1 MTKGLSMYHVTMTID
16 IHVYA
21 TISGSYMYHI
31 TMTTGPSMYCVTMTR
46 LSMHCYHDNRAI
58 HALLLWQEGIYALC
72 YHGKVIHA
80 LYYHDNRS
88 IHTLCYPGNRVFY
101 VVLPWQQ
108 VHPCI
113 STTRSICKCSWKP
126 SHTCINMYFFYI
138 KPGFAI
144 YIGAAPII
152 SLHYKQ
158 IWGLVPYWKLHN
170 EQVLPGAG
178 SSMSPV

>member
-1 MTKGLSMYHVTMTID
+1 MDHTCTILPWQQGHPCIVLLWQD
-16 IHVYA
+16 YPCIV
-21 TISGSYMYHI
+21 
-31 TMTTGPSMYCVTMTR
+31 TMTTGPSM
-46 LSMHCYHDNRAI
+46 HCYYDKKV
-58 HALLLWQEGIYALC
+58 IYALC

-80 LYYHDNRS
+80 LYYHDNRY